1 MRIKVTGRDVSFF
14 DTYYH
19 ERKFAAAYELGNI
32 KAFSKKKNLSDFGV
46 SFALQSFVYID

>member
-19 ERKFAAAYELGNI
+19 ERRFAAAYELGNI
-32 KAFSKKKNLSDFGV
+32 KAFSKTKKLSDFGFL
-46 SFALQSFVYID
+46 FALQSFVCID